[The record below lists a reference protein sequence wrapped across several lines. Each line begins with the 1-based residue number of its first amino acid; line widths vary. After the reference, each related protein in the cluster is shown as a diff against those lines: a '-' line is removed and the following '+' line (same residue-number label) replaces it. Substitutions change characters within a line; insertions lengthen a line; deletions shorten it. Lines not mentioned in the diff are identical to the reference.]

1 VPDAR
6 HERELAML
14 RAEVETLRLQR
25 RGLLRATGAAAVF
38 VARLDSHTLPESTF
52 DAVDVLAGALDALP
66 EETLRDAIE
75 LIRREAG
82 GNLSRAD
89 EDHGDD

>member
-1 VPDAR
+1 MPDAK

-14 RAEVETLRLQR
+14 RAEVETLRLER

-89 EDHGDD
+89 GDHDD